1 MVVESVSRKTA
12 SGMSGVHR
20 SERAEGR
27 GRPEL
32 GSRRCGLKP
41 SPSLHHLCPSS
52 NHPHLVAMLPPSGPP
67 CNLSCPQSPR
77 GLSMLKPDHVG
88 PWLTVCHGSQTNA
101 LPARAPHE
109 LAVADLIS
117 YPCFL
122 PSALKPSIFRPIPGP
137 LAPAFSAP
145 PSPTTLIFSA
155 QLKCYP
161 L

>member
-1 MVVESVSRKTA
+1 
-12 SGMSGVHR
+12 MSGVHK

-32 GSRRCGLKP
+32 GSRSVSSSLLPVSITSALALTTLISWLCYLLAGLP
-41 SPSLHHLCPSS
+41 VICS
-52 NHPHLVAMLPPSGPP
+52 V
-67 CNLSCPQSPR
+67 PR
-77 GLSMLKPDHVG
+77 VLGDFSILKPDHVS
-88 PWLTVCHGSQTNA
+88 PWLTFCHGSQTNA

-109 LAVADLIS
+109 LAVSDLIS

-122 PSALKPSIFRPIPGP
+122 ASALKPSIFRPIPGL

-145 PSPTTLIFSA
+145 PSPMLLILWA
-155 QLKCYP
+155 QLKCYR